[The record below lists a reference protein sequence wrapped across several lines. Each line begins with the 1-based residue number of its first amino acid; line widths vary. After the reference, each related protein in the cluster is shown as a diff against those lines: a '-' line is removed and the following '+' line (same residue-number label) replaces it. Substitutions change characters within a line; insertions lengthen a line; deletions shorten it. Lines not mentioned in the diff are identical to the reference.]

1 VTQLPEALR
10 PLAIAP
16 EVPIIEAVEV
26 LNRAHKRIVL
36 VVDGDARLLGVIT
49 DSNIR
54 HAVLDRID
62 FKRPAADIMV
72 RNPVT
77 VSDAIGEEQ
86 VLAIMGQ
93 TQIYQIPVL
102 DAAGRICAVHFI
114 DELLRR
120 RGKAEKRVAV
130 VMAGGMG
137 QRLRPLTET
146 TPKPLLEIG
155 GRPIL
160 FIVLDHLIA
169 SGFDRIFITVN
180 YLADR
185 IRHSVASAGRYRDAV
200 EFIEE
205 DKPLGTAGALALLPE
220 RPTAPFLVANADLL
234 MRVAVDEMMRF
245 HEHEKNAI
253 TVALKEERYAIP
265 YGVAKLEGT
274 RILGIEEKPEMAFF
288 INAGLYV
295 LDPSVLELIPKGRQ
309 FHMTDVVAAAQGKGL
324 RVGCFPVH
332 EYWQDIGFPAQLEQ
346 ARQDYDALFPVPK
359 RKP

>member
-1 VTQLPEALR
+1 MD
-10 PLAIAP
+10 
-16 EVPIIEAVEV
+16 AVEV
-26 LNRAHKRIVL
+26 LHRAHKRIVL
-36 VVDGDARLLGVIT
+36 VIDADARLLGVVT

-54 HAVLDRID
+54 HAVLDRVD
-62 FKRPAADIMV
+62 FKRPVADIMA
-72 RNPVT
+72 RQPVT
-77 VSDAIGEEQ
+77 VPGTLGADQ
-86 VLAIMGQ
+86 VLAIMEQ

-102 DAAGRICAVHFI
+102 DDAGRVTAIHFI

-120 RGKAEKRVAV
+120 REKPEKRVAV
-130 VMAGGMG
+130 VMAGGLG

-146 TPKPLLEIG
+146 TPKPLLEVG

-169 SGFDRIFITVN
+169 SGFDQIFVTVN
-180 YLADR
+180 YLAER
-185 IRHSVASAGRYRDAV
+185 IRDSVASARRYRDAV

-205 DKPLGTAGALALLPE
+205 SEPLGTAGALALLPA
-220 RPTAPFLVANADLL
+220 RPKAPFLVANADLL

-245 HEHEKNAI
+245 HNHEKNAV

-274 RILGIEEKPEMAFF
+274 RILKIDEKPEMAFF

-295 LDPSVLELIPKGRQ
+295 LNPAVLDLIPKGRA
-309 FHMTDVVAAAQGKGL
+309 FHMTDVVAAASDKNL

-332 EYWQDIGFPAQLEQ
+332 EYWQDIGFPSQLEQ
-346 ARQDYDALFPVPK
+346 ARQDYDSLFRAPQ